1 MITGAPDN
9 NYYVNVVQYQPVSR
23 GVAFYMLRVARNWL
37 ISLPIGSETPRVGI
51 KQGEGGFHKTRGGG
65 GDFSP

>member
-9 NYYVNVVQYQPVSR
+9 NYYVTFQRYQLVSR

-37 ISLPIGSETPRVGI
+37 ISLPIGSETPRAGI
-51 KQGEGGFHKTRGGG
+51 KQGEGDFHKTRGVG

>member
-1 MITGAPDN
+1 MITDESDKN
-9 NYYVNVVQYQPVSR
+9 HYVTFQRYQHVSR

-37 ISLPIGSETPRVGI
+37 ISLPIGSETPRAGI
-51 KQGEGGFHKTRGGG
+51 KQGEGDFHKTRGVG